1 MKTAIPKWSKRKSP
15 EAARRAEELLERLI
29 KEAVAGNPHMRTNE
43 TTTTVT
49 SEEDSS
55 AAPTSML
62 SVPLF
67 NAAMDA
73 YGKIGNPTGVQ
84 RILRRMEGLRMSG
97 VDDFAQLQPDE
108 FSMSTLATAW
118 AKSHSEEAAQKAEGI
133 IQYMDLKGLIPN
145 TVTYNTILHAIAV
158 GNECDRA
165 LRAEDMVQR
174 MKKRHEE
181 KGEDCQPDVYTYQSL
196 IQAWSR
202 TSMPGS
208 PQKAERILR
217 FMDDEASSGTKNC
230 KRLAPNAYCFT
241 SKFQKI

>member
-1 MKTAIPKWSKRKSP
+1 
-15 EAARRAEELLERLI
+15 
-29 KEAVAGNPHMRTNE
+29 
-43 TTTTVT
+43 
-49 SEEDSS
+49 
-55 AAPTSML
+55 
-62 SVPLF
+62 
-67 NAAMDA
+67 
-73 YGKIGNPTGVQ
+73 
-84 RILRRMEGLRMSG
+84 MSG